1 MKNKPCVS
9 CTKPLNGGVYKRPNE
24 CPHCS
29 ALQNSVCKPAE
40 KPLSLEEAIAASR
53 RTRAAQRAGAN
64 TTLNIKA
71 SAKAGSL
78 KSQTLSPAQIEAR
91 KRNAAKAKLLEARK
105 AQVLKQKRAESKAAG
120 VVSKKTSVAPSQES
134 SGLLKVQEKAKAV
147 RAINSTKKDS
157 AKKVLAVKEK
167 AKLSNNPFIES
178 SFAKSSA
185 QQKVTNK
192 NVTNN
197 PFLTALNKPSNAKP
211 VQAKRRVAL

>member
-40 KPLSLEEAIAASR
+40 KTLSLEEAIAASR

-64 TTLNIKA
+64 TIINAKA
-71 SAKAGSL
+71 SAKADYL
-78 KSQTLSPAQIEAR
+78 KPQSLSPAQIEAR
-91 KRNAAKAKLLEARK
+91 KRNAAKAKLLDARK
-105 AQVLKQKRAESKAAG
+105 AQVLKQKRAESKVVG
-120 VVSKKTSVAPSQES
+120 VVGEKSTVARSQES

-147 RAINSTKKDS
+147 RSINSTTKDS

-167 AKLSNNPFIES
+167 AKLSNNPFVES
-178 SFAKSSA
+178 SLAKNAA